1 MVTFA
6 FLRNQSL
13 VSFLGQV
20 LIRETRN
27 LVKGEMYANQNYN
40 AIFVAYYGVSKK
52 RFSFFA
58 SSLGD
63 V

>member
-1 MVTFA
+1 
-6 FLRNQSL
+6 
-13 VSFLGQV
+13 
-20 LIRETRN
+20 
-27 LVKGEMYANQNYN
+27 MYANQNYN